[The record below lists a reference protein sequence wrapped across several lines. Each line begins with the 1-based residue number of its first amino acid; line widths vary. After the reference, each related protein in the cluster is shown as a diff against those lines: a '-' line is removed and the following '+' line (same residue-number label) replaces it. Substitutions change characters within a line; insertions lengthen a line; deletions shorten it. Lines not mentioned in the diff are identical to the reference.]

1 MVETWKPSNRAEIYG
16 GKYVQRDQTIET
28 VESFEAGIEVI
39 TSGHALA
46 KYDWFRGF
54 PRFHDER

>member
-1 MVETWKPSNRAEIYG
+1 M
-16 GKYVQRDQTIET
+16 QRDQTIET
-28 VESFEAGIEVI
+28 VESFEDGIEVI
-39 TSGHALA
+39 TLGHALA